1 MNILKNIASKIG
13 MDKSI
18 QNGIMIYQ
26 IHLYTLCQ
34 NLFRI
39 RKYVR
44 SVLSIGE
51 DGYVYGCGNV

>member
-1 MNILKNIASKIG
+1 MNILKTIASKIG

-39 RKYVR
+39 RKHVK
-44 SVLSIGE
+44 
-51 DGYVYGCGNV
+51 